1 MINIHIPGK
10 GEYLLKSAFFDLN
23 GTLAVD
29 GIMKSSTR
37 QLLEILSEK
46 LDVNIIT
53 ADTFGVAEK
62 LFKDMNVNLIKLN
75 SENGSKEKED
85 IISRNNFEN
94 IVAFGNGYNDHLM
107 LAKAKLSIIVL
118 QEEGLSIKSLK
129 NADILVKDID
139 DGINLLLNKK
149 RLIATLRR

>member
-1 MINIHIPGK
+1 MIKIAIPGK
-10 GEYLLKSAFFDLN
+10 SEYIFKYAFFDLN

-29 GIMKSSTR
+29 GIIKISTFN
-37 QLLEILSEK
+37 LLNKLCDK
-46 LDVNIIT
+46 LDVYVIT

-62 LFKDMNVNLIKLN
+62 LFKNSKVKLIKLQ
-75 SENGSKEKED
+75 SDNGSQEKNE
-85 IISRNNFEN
+85 IISKFGKDN

-107 LAKAKLSIIVL
+107 LANAKLSIIVL
-118 QEEGLSIKSLK
+118 QEEGLCIESLK

-139 DGINLLLNKK
+139 DGINLLLNEK